1 MIPQIHFLNKTIHPY
16 MIMSLIGILV
26 SLFYI
31 INKCKKEKKEDY
43 DYIVVLLFGAL
54 GAMIGGHLLYGI
66 VNYKLIII
74 FIKNISKIK
83 SLNILLQ
90 CLIEIFGGNIFYGG
104 LIGGLIAAF
113 ITIILKKMDIKKT
126 TDFLAPVIPLFHFFG
141 RIGCFLSGCCYG
153 IESKIGFTY
162 KHSLVESANNINRF
176 PIQLVEVFYNL
187 LIFVILT
194 VLYKKNKFKGK
205 LVYLYLFIY
214 SIGRFIFEFFRGDL
228 YRGFILGLSTSQFI
242 SIIIFVIA
250 VYILLRREV
259 QDGKKRRVKSRRSE
273 RRNS

>member
-1 MIPQIHFLNKTIHPY
+1 MFKEIHILNKTIHPY

-26 SLFYI
+26 SLFYV
-31 INKCKKEKKEDY
+31 INKSKKEKISDY
-43 DYIVVLLFGAL
+43 DYIIVTLFGAL
-54 GAMIGGHLLYGI
+54 GAMIGGHLLYSI

-74 FIKNISKIK
+74 FINNLHKIKNINM
-83 SLNILLQ
+83 LFQ

-113 ITIILKKMDIKKT
+113 ITIKMKKMDMKKT
-126 TDFLAPVIPLFHFFG
+126 TDFLAPIIPLFHFFG

-162 KHSLVESANNINRF
+162 KHSLVESANNVNRF
-176 PIQLVEVFYNL
+176 PIQLVESFYNL
-187 LIFVILT
+187 LIFILLT
-194 VLYKKNKFKGK
+194 ILYKKNKMKGK
-205 LVYLYLFIY
+205 LIYLYLFIY
-214 SIGRFIFEFFRGDL
+214 SIGRFVFEFFRGDS

-250 VYILLRREV
+250 VYMLFGKEV
-259 QDGKKRRVKSRRSE
+259 QDGKQ
-273 RRNS
+273 